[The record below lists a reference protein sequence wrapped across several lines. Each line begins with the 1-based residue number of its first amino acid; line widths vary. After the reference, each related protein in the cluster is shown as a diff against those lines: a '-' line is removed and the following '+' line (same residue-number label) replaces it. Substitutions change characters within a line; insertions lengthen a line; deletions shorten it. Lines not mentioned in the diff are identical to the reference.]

1 MFSRNADR
9 PAPDDRRVVPNSP
22 AATPQGVRDVSA
34 RECPRPAACAQTAA
48 SSPDLSVL
56 ARADRLE
63 GTLKVRGHAPRPG
76 HPQPVSVE
84 ATTVQIDEGA
94 S

>member
-34 RECPRPAACAQTAA
+34 RSAPAPQREQTAA
-48 SSPDLSVL
+48 VPRTVG
-56 ARADRLE
+56 DRS
-63 GTLKVRGHAPRPG
+63 RGR
-76 HPQPVSVE
+76 
-84 ATTVQIDEGA
+84 
-94 S
+94 